1 MRRGFLAAIFAGL
14 SALAVVPPAG
24 ATADGP
30 DFWRVWNVA
39 SNDVLNYRAGP
50 ATSYPRLGH
59 IAHNARRVRVVVCV
73 PTTTREQ
80 WFELSEALQQQLIAM
95 PAWCLIEHQGKQR
108 GWVNRRY
115 LTEDGG

>member
-14 SALAVVPPAG
+14 SALAVTAPAG

-30 DFWRVWNVA
+30 DFWRVWDVA

-50 ATSYPRLGH
+50 ATSFPRLGH
-59 IAHNARRVRVVVCV
+59 VAHNADRIKVIVCV
-73 PTTTREQ
+73 PTTTRDQ
-80 WFELSEALQQQLIAM
+80 WFSISEALQQQLTAM
-95 PAWCLIEHQGKQR
+95 PAWCLISRHGEQL

-115 LTEDGG
+115 LTEDDE